1 MTSFWLWYGK
11 TRLHVKAKTSYAVV
25 VACNICPFII
35 RATDIRIMLKNQQSW
50 RERLLGI
57 VEANKWKRCW
67 ATEIAAA
74 VDSCTFQ
81 VARYL
86 QNMRNIEMLC
96 DLSRPVAYSTIK
108 GCCLMYCANT
118 GICPTY
124 ITDIVYLCRFSA
136 QRPSDVAMEGDRPPN
151 HQRKKLVIL
160 KNENLPSASLHQL
173 ENSTSLCEVLP
184 FCLSICCKHL
194 SYLLLVWYLCVFFEI
209 LMAISFTLWPRSSC
223 GSLHEISFFP
233 IFRNY

>member
-1 MTSFWLWYGK
+1 
-11 TRLHVKAKTSYAVV
+11 VKA
-25 VACNICPFII
+25 
-35 RATDIRIMLKNQQSW
+35 
-50 RERLLGI
+50 LLS
-57 VEANKWKRCW
+57 NRDCSCW
-67 ATEIAAA
+67 FLY
-74 VDSCTFQ
+74 TFQ

-136 QRPSDVAMEGDRPPN
+136 QRPSGVAMEGDRPPN

-194 SYLLLVWYLCVFFEI
+194 SYLLLVWYLCVF
-209 LMAISFTLWPRSSC
+209 WNSSWQSHLHC
-223 GSLHEISFFP
+223 DPVHLVVHEISFFLSFL
-233 IFRNY
+233 IINLLFVIILFLLNS

>member
-57 VEANKWKRCW
+57 VETNKWKRCW

-118 GICPTY
+118 GICPTC
-124 ITDIVYLCRFSA
+124 ITDIVHLCRSA
-136 QRPSDVAMEGDRPPN
+136 QRPSCVATGGGGRPPITREKIGN
-151 HQRKKLVIL
+151 TKKWKSAICFTSSARKLNFIMWGI
-160 KNENLPSASLHQL
+160 
-173 ENSTSLCEVLP
+173 TFLP
-184 FCLSICCKHL
+184 FHL
-194 SYLLLVWYLCVFFEI
+194 LQTSFLFVVSVISVRFFEI

-223 GSLHEISFFP
+223 GTWDQFFP